1 MQKKIRCHVVL
12 FWEVTCLDNRPSIIF
27 IGWNLVINFL
37 LKGVLHMALPKG
49 LFGLGFAYL
58 ESKQFLSSSENSRV
72 AVEEPVFP
80 RHLQIGTKHL
90 GNGVVE
96 D

>member
-1 MQKKIRCHVVL
+1 MQKKIRCDLVL

-58 ESKQFLSSSENSRV
+58 ESK
-72 AVEEPVFP
+72 
-80 RHLQIGTKHL
+80 
-90 GNGVVE
+90 
-96 D
+96 

>member
-1 MQKKIRCHVVL
+1 
-12 FWEVTCLDNRPSIIF
+12 
-27 IGWNLVINFL
+27 
-37 LKGVLHMALPKG
+37 MALPKG

>member
-1 MQKKIRCHVVL
+1 M
-12 FWEVTCLDNRPSIIF
+12 EPSYQ
-27 IGWNLVINFL
+27 FL

>member
-1 MQKKIRCHVVL
+1 M
-12 FWEVTCLDNRPSIIF
+12 DPSY
-27 IGWNLVINFL
+27 L
-37 LKGVLHMALPKG
+37 LKGVLHMALPKD